1 MTLTTILLAILVW
14 HFVGKDWWKE
24 QKDYIE
30 RRTKELHARKS
41 KKSED
46 EENR

>member
-1 MTLTTILLAILVW
+1 MSSAITILLAILVW

-30 RRTKELHARKS
+30 RKRKERQ
-41 KKSED
+41 
-46 EENR
+46 EENLK